1 MKRKVK
7 RYDEGGG
14 IFGGIKEG
22 LSRVFRRDEDSPKFS
37 DLESV
42 GGAGRRQKTIEEQIK
57 GRPGRENEGKEYAP
71 YRREPEPSKG
81 STLKPEPESPKG
93 GTTYTNEEYSG
104 DKKAI
109 ERDVMDVKPE
119 KEAKPAKVIKAESK
133 VAPKVAPKSEEA
145 KPAPRVS
152 PKKSIGEDLKPAP
165 AKPSAKKEEPKPL
178 PGKPEPKAKVTPY
191 SLEKK
196 ISKEEEAEGERG
208 KRMEAEAA
216 AQQKKNKEEAKAK
229 VGGARTRAGTPV
241 KSQSEPSAEAKAKAM
256 ASLAAKIK
264 KQDEEN
270 RFNFSPSKSPNRSY
284 KSGGSVQKYGAG
296 GLTPAERKAM
306 LDEKVAPPRGT
317 TKKEAD
323 IFKPGMKP
331 PVDDDMGSAKPV
343 KKAKGGMARSASSRA
358 DGCAIRGKTR
368 A

>member
-22 LSRVFRRDEDSPKFS
+22 LSRAFRRDEDSPKFS

-71 YRREPEPSKG
+71 YRREPEPTTAKG

-93 GTTYTNEEYSG
+93 GTTYTNEDYSG

-109 ERDVMDVKPE
+109 ERAVMDVKP
-119 KEAKPAKVIKAESK
+119 AKTIKSAPKAE
-133 VAPKVAPKSEEA
+133 PKLDEV
-145 KPAPRVS
+145 KPTPRVL

-178 PGKPEPKAKVTPY
+178 PGKPEPKSKVTPY

-216 AQQKKNKEEAKAK
+216 AQQKKNKEEAESKAK
-229 VGGARTRAGTPV
+229 TRAGTPAKTPEIKTGTARTRAGTPV
-241 KSQSEPSAEAKAKAM
+241 KSQSEPSAEAKSKAM

-284 KSGGSVQKYGAG
+284 KSGGSV
-296 GLTPAERKAM
+296 
-306 LDEKVAPPRGT
+306 
-317 TKKEAD
+317 
-323 IFKPGMKP
+323 
-331 PVDDDMGSAKPV
+331 S
-343 KKAKGGMARSASSRA
+343 SASKRA
-358 DGCAIRGKTR
+358 DGIAMRGKTKGR
-368 A
+368 IY

>member
-14 IFGGIKEG
+14 IFDGIKEG
-22 LSRVFRRDEDSPKFS
+22 LSKVFRRDEDSSKFS

-71 YRREPEPSKG
+71 YRREPEPTTAKG

-93 GTTYTNEEYSG
+93 GTTYTNEDYSG

-109 ERDVMDVKPE
+109 ERDVMDVKP
-119 KEAKPAKVIKAESK
+119 AKVIKAEPK
-133 VAPKVAPKSEEA
+133 ATPKAEPKVAPKPSLRAAPTNAAAKKYEPDA
-145 KPAPRVS
+145 KPI
-152 PKKSIGEDLKPAP
+152 KEAP
-165 AKPSAKKEEPKPL
+165 ALPPAKMADKKVEPKPL
-178 PGKPEPKAKVTPY
+178 PGKPEPKSKVTPY
-191 SLEKK
+191 SSPTKK
-196 ISKEEEAEGERG
+196 ISKEEEEAEAERG
-208 KRMEAEAA
+208 KRMEAQAA

-241 KSQSEPSAEAKAKAM
+241 KSQSEPSAEAKSKAM

-284 KSGGSVQKYGAG
+284 KSGGSVS
-296 GLTPAERKAM
+296 PASK
-306 LDEKVAPPRGT
+306 
-317 TKKEAD
+317 
-323 IFKPGMKP
+323 
-331 PVDDDMGSAKPV
+331 
-343 KKAKGGMARSASSRA
+343 RA
-358 DGCAIRGKTR
+358 DGIAMRGKTKGR
-368 A
+368 IY